1 MVSTARQ
8 IDPPVSEADYFAL
21 ERDTDIRH
29 ELLDGQ
35 VFAMVGGSFNH
46 SRIVGNL
53 FREISAHLKG
63 KPCEVFSESTKL
75 RFPSKL
81 GGFNY
86 VYPDVVVDCSTHLA
100 EDNMLVTPV
109 LIVEVLSRSTRRRD
123 ETVKRAA
130 YRQIPTLMEYVL
142 IEQDA
147 VDVEVMRRGSGWL
160 PGNYFMGDSLTLE
173 SVGVTLQVEEIY
185 ERVQNADVEEW
196 VSQKQRPP
204 FNEVMLSVPNV
215 GEDEDFERHQAS
227 GKEDLA

>member
-8 IDPPVSEADYFAL
+8 IDPPISEADYFAL
-21 ERDTDIRH
+21 ERETDIRH

-46 SRIVGNL
+46 SRIVGNV

-160 PGNYFMGDSLTLE
+160 PENYFMGDSLVLE
-173 SVGVTLQVEEIY
+173 SIGVTLRVEEIY

-196 VSQKQRPP
+196 LEQKSKAG
-204 FNEVMLSVPNV
+204 FKEVLTSMPDV
-215 GEDEDFERHQAS
+215 GEDSVFEQ
-227 GKEDLA
+227 G